1 MSKHKR
7 NTQLATTSPLPLPP
21 VVVVEETKPQDSR
34 CCGDCQHYK
43 ELTGEHGQCR
53 RYPPHIPS
61 LALTS
66 NGPFGIFPITLSTEL
81 CGEHRLAATN
91 SAK

>member
-7 NTQLATTSPLPLPP
+7 QPLQPNAPIPLPL
-21 VVVVEETKPQDSR
+21 VVKEEPAPSSPQDPR
-34 CCGDCQHYK
+34 CCGNCQYHQK
-43 ELTGEHGQCR
+43 LEEAHGKCR

-66 NGPFGIFPITLSTEL
+66 SGPFGIFPITLSTEL
-81 CGEHRLAATN
+81 CGEYKSFL
-91 SAK
+91 SQ